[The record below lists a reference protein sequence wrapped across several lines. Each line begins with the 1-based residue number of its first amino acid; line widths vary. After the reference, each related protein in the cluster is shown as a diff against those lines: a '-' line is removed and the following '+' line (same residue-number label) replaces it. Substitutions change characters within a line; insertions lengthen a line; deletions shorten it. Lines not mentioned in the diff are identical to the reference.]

1 MRSYAH
7 ALMAGS
13 AIGMVLI
20 CLHSPALAQSEDNR
34 TTVLKKI
41 TITGEDDES
50 SPGTNKTTVKQDRIK
65 QDGGRKLD
73 DILRTISGVFTRE
86 NAQQAGVA
94 VNVRGF
100 EGSGRVNMSID
111 GVRQNFRFTGH
122 EAAGFTYVDPNLL
135 GGIDTTRGGVITTGG
150 GALAGTV
157 NFRTLGIDDVLA
169 PGQQYGG
176 LGRLSWGSNGVGFSE
191 MLAGGVRYG
200 VADFVGA
207 ISKRDS
213 SDYKDGNG
221 NVVADTGQDLVS
233 GLFKANFGIGEDHT
247 LSLGGVLY
255 NNDFFANS
263 YDQTVNNKTFTAK
276 YRYDPD
282 NDLIDLRINGYYNDL
297 KMEYTGGTGSYVGRT
312 ITDRG
317 AGFDVSN
324 ISLLSLGAVQIR
336 STTGVEYFHD
346 DVSSENGGVNPGDG
360 ASSQGGVFSEN
371 TFSYGNFDL
380 TAGLRY
386 NFYALNGWGSLA
398 NYGDYDVD
406 ISKGSFD
413 PKLTLAYNVT
423 PWLQPYVAWSRSMRA
438 PTLQETMLGGDHP
451 GSTSGSY
458 IPNPSLDPETQEGWE
473 LGVNIRKQ
481 GFLAPSDS
489 LSLKANYFI
498 MDVEDYIVASFN
510 STYGKYQFVNVEGTS
525 KAQGFELEV
534 SYDTGFVF
542 AGISYTHSNSDL
554 ASQLPG
560 LGASQYLPDDIVSMT
575 GGARFLEDKLT
586 VGARYSY
593 VSGGL
598 TAGYNSSWTGGE
610 ASEAG
615 DPYHLVD
622 VFTNYKFNEKVDV
635 SFKVTN
641 LFNESYTPFLSTTG
655 TGQGRTFY
663 LSTQVKF

>member
-157 NFRTLGIDDVLA
+157 NFRTLEIDDVLA

-233 GLFKANFGIGEDHT
+233 GLFKANFGIGEDHHP
-247 LSLGGVLY
+247 
-255 NNDFFANS
+255 FAWRRPL
-263 YDQTVNNKTFTAK
+263 QQ
-276 YRYDPD
+276 R
-282 NDLIDLRINGYYNDL
+282 LLRQ
-297 KMEYTGGTGSYVGRT
+297 
-312 ITDRG
+312 
-317 AGFDVSN
+317 
-324 ISLLSLGAVQIR
+324 LL
-336 STTGVEYFHD
+336 
-346 DVSSENGGVNPGDG
+346 
-360 ASSQGGVFSEN
+360 
-371 TFSYGNFDL
+371 
-380 TAGLRY
+380 
-386 NFYALNGWGSLA
+386 
-398 NYGDYDVD
+398 
-406 ISKGSFD
+406 
-413 PKLTLAYNVT
+413 
-423 PWLQPYVAWSRSMRA
+423 
-438 PTLQETMLGGDHP
+438 
-451 GSTSGSY
+451 
-458 IPNPSLDPETQEGWE
+458 
-473 LGVNIRKQ
+473 
-481 GFLAPSDS
+481 
-489 LSLKANYFI
+489 
-498 MDVEDYIVASFN
+498 
-510 STYGKYQFVNVEGTS
+510 
-525 KAQGFELEV
+525 
-534 SYDTGFVF
+534 
-542 AGISYTHSNSDL
+542 
-554 ASQLPG
+554 
-560 LGASQYLPDDIVSMT
+560 
-575 GGARFLEDKLT
+575 
-586 VGARYSY
+586 
-593 VSGGL
+593 
-598 TAGYNSSWTGGE
+598 
-610 ASEAG
+610 
-615 DPYHLVD
+615 
-622 VFTNYKFNEKVDV
+622 
-635 SFKVTN
+635 
-641 LFNESYTPFLSTTG
+641 
-655 TGQGRTFY
+655 
-663 LSTQVKF
+663 